1 MILFFSKQIVLK
13 AQKRGKDMAKRFFKD
28 LIELMKTDRNYR
40 GQMIMSI
47 ISLIVSVVALIVVIN
62 KVPL

>member
-1 MILFFSKQIVLK
+1 
-13 AQKRGKDMAKRFFKD
+13 MAKRFFKD

-47 ISLIVSVVALIVVIN
+47 ISLIVSVAAFIIAT
-62 KVPL
+62 KP

>member
-47 ISLIVSVVALIVVIN
+47 ISLIVSVAAFIIATR
-62 KVPL
+62 P